1 MHQDAL
7 PVLRGSIAH
16 AVYVWDAAGSASVP
30 SLCSGELFLAVSFCK
45 VTMPACWDVK
55 LGKTNGQ
62 KEVNHDLPCEFLQSS
77 ETTVA
82 AGKSKFN
89 HVRERGEN
97 QREND
102 TGSSDA

>member
-45 VTMPACWDVK
+45 DYACV
-55 LGKTNGQ
+55 LGCQTW
-62 KEVNHDLPCEFLQSS
+62 
-77 ETTVA
+77 
-82 AGKSKFN
+82 
-89 HVRERGEN
+89 EN
-97 QREND
+97 KW
-102 TGSSDA
+102 TKGG